1 MLAGPMPPPPPGTSV
16 AIRARSRVCLAA
28 CAGLRDASD
37 EKMTAAAVK
46 PPPFRTGGSAP
57 AHDRFFDH
65 LHARGL
71 AGLWTFFVAIS
82 VLTIQ
87 DFQLPDGGPVSLH
100 LVRVVEFALI
110 LVGAEVNRRRPAPR
124 PAIAV
129 GVGFVCGIYLTSAI
143 SGYLR
148 NDAQSQL
155 VTDIAIVFGTATT
168 MPWGP
173 WWQLI
178 TVVAAILSNA
188 VGWMLVYGTFANV
201 SIHLLTGIAI
211 AYVVSIYIAYQLH
224 RYRAERDDAEAAVR
238 ASEERFRALI
248 ERGSDTITI
257 VDAGGNI
264 LYESPSVERVLGYR
278 PEELIGRPVFDYV
291 HPDDVPR
298 IRALALDRLE
308 MVSTECRCRRKD
320 GTWCDVEAV
329 AKNLLEHPAVRG
341 IVINWR
347 DIGERKRAEHERAV
361 YMREL
366 AEARDAA
373 LAATRTKSAFLANT
387 SHEIRSPLHVVIGM
401 TDMALETNLEPDAR
415 DCLGRAR
422 AAAVALIGIIND
434 ILDLSKIE
442 AGKLEVETS
451 PLDVAATVREIV
463 HLLEP
468 SAAAK
473 GLALSC
479 CVHPGLPADLG
490 GDAARLRQVLTNL
503 IGNAIKFTERGEV
516 AIEVGAVRDTPSGV
530 AVHFVVRDTGIG
542 IPPGRQKAV
551 FESFTQADGSTT
563 RKYGGTGLGL
573 TISRQLVELMG
584 GELRLE
590 SVEGQ
595 GSTFSFTL
603 DLVRRPDASGPISIV
618 ARSAPSAA

>member
-1 MLAGPMPPPPPGTSV
+1 
-16 AIRARSRVCLAA
+16 
-28 CAGLRDASD
+28 
-37 EKMTAAAVK
+37 MTAAAVK
-46 PPPFRTGGSAP
+46 TPPFRTGGGAP
-57 AHDRFFDH
+57 ADDRFFDH

-71 AGLWTFFVAIS
+71 AGLWTFLVAVT
-82 VLTIQ
+82 VLAIQ
-87 DFQLPDGGPVSLH
+87 DFRLPNGGPVSLH

-110 LVGAEVNRRRPAPR
+110 LVAADVNRRRPSPR

-129 GVGFVCGIYLTSAI
+129 GVAFVCGMYFTSAI

-148 NDAQSQL
+148 NDAQTQL
-155 VTDIAIVFGTATT
+155 VTDIAIAFATATT

-178 TVVAAILSNA
+178 TVVAAGLSGA
-188 VGWMLVYGTFANV
+188 VGWVLVYGTFANASV
-201 SIHLLTGIAI
+201 HLLTGIGI
-211 AYVVSIYIAYQLH
+211 AYLVSMYIAYQLQ

-257 VDAGGNI
+257 VDAAGSI

-278 PEELIGRPVFDYV
+278 PDELIGLSVLDYV

-298 IRALALDRLE
+298 IRSLALDGRE

-329 AKNLLEHPAVRG
+329 AKDLLDYPAVRG

-347 DIGERKRAEHERAV
+347 DIGERKRAEHERAL

-366 AEARDAA
+366 AEARDTA
-373 LAATRTKSAFLANT
+373 LAATQTKSDFLANT

-401 TDMALETNLEPDAR
+401 TDMALDTKLEPDAR

-422 AAAVALIGIIND
+422 SAALALLGIIND

-442 AGKLEVETS
+442 AGKLEVES
-451 PLDVAATVREIV
+451 APLDVGATVREIV

-473 GLALSC
+473 GLALAC
-479 CVHPGLPADLG
+479 CVHPGLPAELG
-490 GDAARLRQVLTNL
+490 GDPGRLRQVLTNL
-503 IGNAIKFTERGEV
+503 VGNAIKFTERGEV
-516 AIEVGAVRDTPSGV
+516 AVEVRAVRETPSRV
-530 AVHFVVRDTGIG
+530 AVHFAVRDTGIG
-542 IPPGRQKAV
+542 IPPGRQRAV

-584 GELRLE
+584 GELRLD
-590 SVEGQ
+590 SMEGQ

-603 DLVRRPDASGPISIV
+603 DLVRRSDATGAVSI
-618 ARSAPSAA
+618 ATRSAPSRLARPSAAGT